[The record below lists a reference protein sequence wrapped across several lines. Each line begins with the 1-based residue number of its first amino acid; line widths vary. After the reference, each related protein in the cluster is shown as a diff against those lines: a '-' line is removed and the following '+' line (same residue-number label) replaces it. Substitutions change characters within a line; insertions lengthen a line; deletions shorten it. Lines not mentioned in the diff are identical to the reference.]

1 MPAKP
6 SLFRSEALAA
16 LETTSKPG
24 APLDIT
30 PHWVGRVY
38 WLVLAAVSVG
48 LSYLISASAGEYA
61 EGPAVVRIEGRLDLA
76 TPTGGIIR
84 TVEVQAGDRVK
95 KGQIL
100 IHFQTTAE
108 QQELEH
114 INSEFELKLAAV
126 LVNPGDET
134 ARQSLT
140 SLRAARELAEARLE
154 ERSVIAPRNGVVA
167 NLRIRPGQSLAPG
180 EVVATLVN
188 EDGAVYSVVA
198 LVPGQFRPML
208 KQGLKMRFSLEG
220 FPHAYATIPIDS
232 VGDEVVG
239 PNEARRYLGQ
249 ELGDT
254 LDIAGSLVL
263 VRARLPT
270 ATFVF
275 EDKSYR
281 YHDGIP
287 GKVDV
292 RVRSMPLLVMLF
304 SAFKG
309 LFGDAL

>member
-1 MPAKP
+1 MPAKS

-76 TPTGGIIR
+76 TSAGGIIR
-84 TVEVQAGDRVK
+84 AIEVQAGDRVK

-100 IHFQTTAE
+100 VRFQTTTE
-108 QQELEH
+108 QQELAH
-114 INSEFELKLAAV
+114 INSEFELKLAAL
-126 LVNPGDET
+126 LVNPGDEA

-140 SLRAARELAEARLE
+140 ALRAARELAEARLKD
-154 ERSVIAPRNGVVA
+154 RAVIAPQDGVVA

-180 EVVATLVN
+180 EVVTTLVD
-188 EDGAVYSVVA
+188 EDDAVYSVVA

-208 KQGLKMRFSLEG
+208 KRGLKMRFSLEG
-220 FPHAYATIPIDS
+220 FPHAYATVPIDS
-232 VGDEVVG
+232 VGDEAVG
-239 PNEARRYLGQ
+239 PNEVRRYLGQ

-254 LDIAGSLVL
+254 LEVAGSLVL
-263 VRARLPT
+263 VRARLPRT
-270 ATFVF
+270 TFVF
-275 EDKSYR
+275 EDKTYR
-281 YHDGIP
+281 YYDGIP

-304 SAFKG
+304 PAFKG